1 LLYYKPRQLPV
12 NLTTSL
18 SNCPIRTMQL
28 TSATLLVAG
37 LAVQQ
42 ASATFPWS
50 IDAGKFST
58 CGNTDTTC
66 STEQHK
72 GYDWTGLNIG
82 KPVTSYGANTFSGG
96 WTCNSIKSKRDELT
110 KRHFNS
116 KCVSGKLPS
125 RGSSASPS
133 KNGAGSLSIGCSGE
147 KNKFSISEMHI
158 SSTYNTNVDCHYNM
172 PDGSVCKHSVPCSA
186 GGSIVKNTQCGGA
199 ISVSFSHGKPSSSGP
214 SSNKGD
220 CDLNIHS
227 VGFACGSGSTS
238 SIVSLPSSG
247 LTSSSSAVY
256 SSTGLVSSNTAS
268 PETTSSETTPET
280 TSSELSPETT
290 SAELPYTT
298 PSSVNTVSSTVIVS
312 SSHVV
317 IPGTSAPFPTGA
329 QNQTTTQPTADSSAV
344 YVPTSSEVS
353 PAESSASSVIVPSI
367 GTGVS
372 PSGSILS
379 PSSGT
384 GIYANSTIVSSA
396 TTSSASSSL
405 PSANCPAVV
414 PSCLNTYLQ
423 STGCANNAD
432 ADCYC
437 KDEDFINSV
446 YQCIDAYGGSDE
458 NVSQAMSYMVGICAK
473 AIPSNPAIITAV
485 PSTIDIQPTS
495 STVNAVTGSSLST
508 AVPESSDITTGSMT
522 SSVPTGSATDSIVYV
537 TDVVKS
543 TLTTCPIGHT
553 ITSAGSTTVLTAPS
567 VIATEITTKST
578 ITASIISSITG
589 ALPSGE
595 TAFETSPVE
604 TSAQGSPSAAIPTET
619 SSASVHVQVPVTVT
633 LFSTQ
638 IDTITSCA
646 PEVTNCP
653 ATLKTSLFPTGSST
667 TNIYIP
673 VTTAQETTPIETTPA
688 ETSPAASSGV
698 SSGVVSTA
706 VQVPSG
712 SSPVSSAQETSPV
725 QNTSAQESSPAETT
739 PAVSTGV
746 SSGVVSSAAGT
757 PSASS
762 PASSAAYETSPAETT
777 PTISSAPSVPK
788 TVTLFSTK
796 IDTITSCAED
806 VTNCPAT
813 LKTSLIATGVT
824 TAPASYETDAVPAS
838 PTAVVPEVQ
847 STVIITDVVKTTVT
861 TCPIGQVITS
871 AGSTTTLTTPSVIT
885 SQITIKSTISTTVPA
900 QTQTMVSPGPSSAD
914 AVMPSS
920 VTSAPSAPKTLTIY
934 SSVVATITSC
944 AADVTDCP
952 ASSTVQ
958 STSFYAVGTTT
969 EAPVVPVITTSEVA
983 PATTTPA
990 VVASSSQ
997 PMTTITYSSELVVPA
1012 TYTAGESQGAT
1023 IPNSKTTS
1031 TIHRTL
1037 TVPQVQFIT
1046 ATVSGKPTVG
1056 LTYPSAV
1063 PATTT
1068 AEAVPTS
1075 PIADAATPA
1084 VSAPAVSAASSGF
1097 APGSSTLASTY
1108 NMPAKPTGSPI
1119 SYTGAGAKVS
1129 GSFAAFAFAAVAAIF
1144 VL

>member
-1 LLYYKPRQLPV
+1 
-12 NLTTSL
+12 
-18 SNCPIRTMQL
+18 MQL

-42 ASATFPWS
+42 ASATFPWL

-58 CGNTDTTC
+58 CSNTDTTC
-66 STEQHK
+66 SAEQHK

-82 KPVTSYGANTFSGG
+82 TPVTSYGANTFSGG
-96 WTCNSIKSKRDELT
+96 WTCNSLKSKRDELT
-110 KRHFNS
+110 KRTFNS

-125 RGSSASPS
+125 RGSSGSSS

-172 PDGSVCKHSVPCSA
+172 PDGSVCKHSVPCNA

-199 ISVSFSHGKPSSSGP
+199 VSVSFSHGKPSGSDN
-214 SSNKGD
+214 SNKGD
-220 CDLNIHS
+220 CNLNIHS
-227 VGFACGSGSTS
+227 VGFACGSGSS
-238 SIVSLPSSG
+238 STGISLPSSVATP
-247 LTSSSSAVY
+247 LSSAVY
-256 SSTGLVSSNTAS
+256 VSSEFVSFSTAS

-280 TSSELSPETT
+280 TSV
-290 SAELPYTT
+290 ELP
-298 PSSVNTVSSTVIVS
+298 SSTPASVIVS
-312 SSHVV
+312 SGSVV
-317 IPGTSAPFPTGA
+317 VPGTSAPFPTGG
-329 QNQTTTQPTADSSAV
+329 QNQTTAQPTVDSSAV

-353 PAESSASSVIVPSI
+353 PAQSSTPAVIVSSVDTGVYPSSVPV
-367 GTGVS
+367 GTGYS
-372 PSGSILS
+372 PSVVVPVGTGSFPS
-379 PSSGT
+379 PST
-384 GIYANSTIVSSA
+384 GVYANSTVVSSA
-396 TTSSASSSL
+396 TTSSVSSPI
-405 PSANCPAVV
+405 PSVDVPGVGVV
-414 PSCLNTYLQ
+414 ASCLNTYLHN
-423 STGCANNAD
+423 TNCTDNTD

-437 KDEDFINSV
+437 KDEDYINSV

-458 NVSQAMSYMVGICAK
+458 NVSQAMSYMIGICAK

-485 PSTIDIQPTS
+485 PSSIDIQPTS
-495 STVNAVTGSSLST
+495 STVNAVTGSSPSS
-508 AVPESSDITTGSMT
+508 AVPVGSSDVPAGSLTTE
-522 SSVPTGSATDSIVYV
+522 VPTSSATDSIVYV

-543 TLTTCPIGHT
+543 TLTTCPVGHT
-553 ITSAGSTTVLTAPS
+553 ISTAGTTTVLTAPS

-578 ITASIISSITG
+578 ITASIISSVTG

-595 TAFETSPVE
+595 TAYETSPVE
-604 TSAQGSPSAAIPTET
+604 TSAAQSSPSETAPVET

-638 IDTITSCA
+638 IATITSCA

-653 ATLKTSLFPTGSST
+653 AREST
-667 TNIYIP
+667 TLIATASTTSNIWIP
-673 VTTAQETTPIETTPA
+673 VTSAQETSPAETSSAQETTPA
-688 ETSPAASSGV
+688 ESTPAASSGV
-698 SSGVVSTA
+698 YSGVVSTA
-706 VQVPSG
+706 VQVPTE

-725 QNTSAQESSPAETT
+725 QNTSAQESSPIETV
-739 PAVSTGV
+739 PAA
-746 SSGVVSSAAGT
+746 SSGVLSSVAGT
-757 PSASS
+757 SSS
-762 PASSAAYETSPAETT
+762 PASSAYETSPAETT
-777 PTISSAPSVPK
+777 PAFTSAPSVPK

-796 IDTITSCAED
+796 VDTITSCAED
-806 VTNCPAT
+806 VTNCPAVT
-813 LKTSLIATGVT
+813 KTSLIATGVT
-824 TAPASYETDAVPAS
+824 TAPSAYQTDAVPAS
-838 PTAVVPEVQ
+838 SVPEVQ
-847 STVIITDVVKTTVT
+847 STVIVTDVVKSTIT
-861 TCPIGQVITS
+861 TCPIGHTIST
-871 AGSTTTLTTPSVIT
+871 AGSTIVLTAPSVIT

-900 QTQTMVSPGPSSAD
+900 QTQAVVSPESSAD
-914 AVMPSS
+914 AAMPSS
-920 VTSAPSAPKTLTIY
+920 PASAPAGPKTLTIY

-944 AADVTDCP
+944 AADVTNCP

-958 STSFYAVGTTT
+958 STSFYAVGTT
-969 EAPVVPVITTSEVA
+969 VSEVSSVPAITGSEIA
-983 PATTTPA
+983 PATTAPA
-990 VVASSSQ
+990 VVASTPIQ

-1023 IPNSKTTS
+1023 IPESKITS

-1046 ATVSGKPTVG
+1046 ATVGGKPTVG

-1068 AEAVPTS
+1068 PEAVPTS

-1097 APGSSTLASTY
+1097 APKSSTLASTY

>member
-1 LLYYKPRQLPV
+1 
-12 NLTTSL
+12 
-18 SNCPIRTMQL
+18 MQL

-42 ASATFPWS
+42 ASATFPWL

-58 CGNTDTTC
+58 CSNTDTTC

-82 KPVTSYGANTFSGG
+82 TPVTSYGANTFSGG

-110 KRHFNS
+110 KRTFNS
-116 KCVSGKLPS
+116 K
-125 RGSSASPS
+125 GSSGFSS
-133 KNGAGSLSIGCSGE
+133 NNGAGSLSIGCSGE

-172 PDGSVCKHSVPCSA
+172 PDGSVCKHSVPCNA
-186 GGSIVKNTQCGGA
+186 GGSVVKNTQCGGA
-199 ISVSFSHGKPSSSGP
+199 ISVSFSHGKPSSGN
-214 SSNKGD
+214 SNKGD
-220 CDLNIHS
+220 CNLNIHS
-227 VGFACGSGSTS
+227 VGFACGSGSS
-238 SIVSLPSSG
+238 STTGVSLPSSIATP
-247 LTSSSSAVY
+247 LSSAVY
-256 SSTGLVSSNTAS
+256 VSSEFVSFSTAS
-268 PETTSSETTPET
+268 PET

-290 SAELPYTT
+290 SAELPSTT
-298 PSSVNTVSSTVIVS
+298 PSSANTVIVS
-312 SSHVV
+312 SGEIVV
-317 IPGTSAPFPTGA
+317 PGTSVPFPTGA
-329 QNQTTTQPTADSSAV
+329 QNQTTAQPTVDSSAV

-353 PAESSASSVIVPSI
+353 PAQSSASSTIVSSVGTGIYPSI
-367 GTGVS
+367 PVGTGS
-372 PSGSILS
+372 S
-379 PSSGT
+379 PSSSAVVPVGT
-384 GIYANSTIVSSA
+384 GSSPSSSVVVPVGTGSFPSASTGVYANSTIVSSA
-396 TTSSASSSL
+396 TTSSASSPI
-405 PSANCPAVV
+405 PSADCPGTV
-414 PSCLNTYLQ
+414 PSCLNTYLHNTNC
-423 STGCANNAD
+423 SSNAD

-495 STVNAVTGSSLST
+495 STVNAVTGSLSS
-508 AVPESSDITTGSMT
+508 AVPVASSDVPAGSLT
-522 SSVPTGSATDSIVYV
+522 SDVPASSATDSIVYV

-543 TLTTCPIGHT
+543 TLTTCPIGAT
-553 ITSAGSTTVLTAPS
+553 ISTAGSTTVLTAPS
-567 VIATEITTKST
+567 VIATEITTEST

-595 TAFETSPVE
+595 SAYETSPVE
-604 TSAQGSPSAAIPTET
+604 TSAGQASPSETAPVET

-638 IDTITSCA
+638 IATITSCA

-653 ATLKTSLFPTGSST
+653 AREST
-667 TNIYIP
+667 TLVPTASSVSSIWIP
-673 VTTAQETTPIETTPA
+673 VTSAQETSPSETSPVETSPA
-688 ETSPAASSGV
+688 ESVPAASSGV
-698 SSGVVSTA
+698 YSGIVSTA
-706 VQVPSG
+706 VQVPTG
-712 SSPVSSAQETSPV
+712 SSPASSAQETSPV
-725 QNTSAQESSPAETT
+725 QNTSAQESSPVETA
-739 PAVSTGV
+739 PAVSSSV
-746 SSGVVSSAAGT
+746 SSGVVSSAAEL
-757 PSASS
+757 PSPSS
-762 PASSAAYETSPAETT
+762 PASSAAFETSPAETT
-777 PTISSAPSVPK
+777 PAVSSAPSVPK

-806 VTNCPAT
+806 VTNCPAIT
-813 LKTSLIATGVT
+813 KTSLIATGVT
-824 TAPASYETDAVPAS
+824 TAPSAYETGAVPAS
-838 PTAVVPEVQ
+838 SAPAVPEVQ
-847 STVIITDVVKTTVT
+847 STVIITDVVKTTIT
-861 TCPIGQVITS
+861 TCPIGATIST
-871 AGSTTTLTTPSVIT
+871 AGSTTVLTAPSVIT

-900 QTQTMVSPGPSSAD
+900 QTQTVVSPESSSAD

-920 VTSAPSAPKTLTIY
+920 VTSAPAVPAAPKTLTIY

-944 AADVTDCP
+944 AADVTNCP
-952 ASSTVQ
+952 ASSTVI
-958 STSFYAVGTTT
+958 STSFYAVGTTVS
-969 EAPVVPVITTSEVA
+969 EASSVPAITGSEIA
-983 PATTTPA
+983 PATTAPA
-990 VVASSSQ
+990 VVPSTPVQ

-1068 AEAVPTS
+1068 PEAVPTS

-1097 APGSSTLASTY
+1097 APKSSTLASTY
-1108 NMPAKPTGSPI
+1108 NVPAKPTGSPI
-1119 SYTGAGAKVS
+1119 SYTGAGTKVS
-1129 GSFAAFAFAAVAAIF
+1129 GSFAAFALAAVAAIF